1 MNTPGPRRLG
11 RREVGPGVVDER
23 TPTAEAEQRRLAA
36 TVARLR
42 LELARL
48 RGELDDDDD
57 APGVTRHLA
66 GVAETDAEQG
76 DLAAEADARARD
88 AEHRVRLLAEE
99 LGAERRDLDRLR
111 GRLAD
116 VEAAGGRND
125 ALVSALAEER
135 EARIMLE
142 TLRDGL
148 QAAMEEQRTRHQ
160 REVADVVEAAEDRRV
175 ELSQSH
181 LREQEQLRA
190 ELDAAGAECGAL
202 AERLEAEAGARA
214 RAEAR
219 GRDLDREVDELR
231 NWISAAQSRRLSLL
245 RRSPL
250 PPRPGRIPPSDRRM
264 TPPPTL

>member
-11 RREVGPGVVDER
+11 RREVGPAVVDER
-23 TPTAEAEQRRLAA
+23 GPTAEAEQKRLAA

-48 RGELDDDDD
+48 RGELDDD
-57 APGVTRHLA
+57 AAVPGVTRHLA

-76 DLAAEADARARD
+76 DLAAEADARAEE

-99 LGAERRDLDRLR
+99 LGAERCELDLLRDRLAE
-111 GRLAD
+111 L
-116 VEAAGGRND
+116 EAAGGRSD
-125 ALVSALAEER
+125 AVAAALVEER
-135 EARIMLE
+135 EARVMLE

-148 QAAMEEQRTRHQ
+148 EAALEEQRTRHE
-160 REVADVVEAAEDRRV
+160 REVADVVEAAEDRCAQ
-175 ELSQSH
+175 LSQGH
-181 LREQEQLRA
+181 LREGEQLRA
-190 ELDAAGAECGAL
+190 ELDAAGAECATL
-202 AERLEAEAGARA
+202 AGRLETEAGARL

-231 NWISAAQSRRLSLL
+231 NWISAVESRRRGLL

-250 PPRPGRIPPSDRRM
+250 PPPPRRIPPR
-264 TPPPTL
+264 TVE